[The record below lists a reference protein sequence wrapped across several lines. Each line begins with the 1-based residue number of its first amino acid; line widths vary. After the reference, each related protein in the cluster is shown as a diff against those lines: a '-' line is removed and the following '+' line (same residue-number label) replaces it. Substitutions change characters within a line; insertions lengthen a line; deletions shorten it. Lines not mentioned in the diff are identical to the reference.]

1 MGIYF
6 CEDGGSACD
15 IHGRDNDG
23 NYFTIVEGT
32 GYSTETTGLA
42 FSPDSKFMFVSFQD
56 PGVIWQFWRDD
67 GLPFTGPIVDI
78 KYHGA
83 SAQRRYLRDSIHHQL
98 TGIRRSVNRKDS
110 NPLTSNQ
117 ELDTH

>member
-1 MGIYF
+1 MGANDPNDMIYF

-42 FSPDSKFMFVSFQD
+42 FSPDSKYMFVAFQS

-78 KYHGA
+78 KYHHEVRNGA
-83 SAQRRYLRDSIHHQL
+83 IYVIPPTTD
-98 TGIRRSVNRKDS
+98 
-110 NPLTSNQ
+110 
-117 ELDTH
+117 